1 MARDNPKIDLSKP
14 IPLSLLGGRGDSEGG
29 DSEEAPEDEP
39 LVPDFTDYKTASPP
53 PGFGKAG
60 ELFSVKI
67 QESDQREASERL
79 NRYDRNRDGALDEGE
94 LRGGRWQD
102 NPMQYDRNQDGK
114 LQTSEL
120 AVRFAKIR
128 LAGAKSEGGRQDE
141 NQDRR
146 GAGGWGAWGGGG
158 MGDSAEGDSKEEP
171 AVELWQNRSTFRLD
185 SKETKVQSLPNW
197 FTALDADSDNQV
209 RMQEFTSDWND
220 AQISEFRLFDLNDDG
235 VISSKECLTAIRN
248 GVIRGTGGTSTSTA
262 AVGQSTASSGR
273 SNAIDSAI
281 NELPPE
287 AERWKK
293 FIAGRMIKLDNNKNG
308 NLTGDE
314 WAASEGADFN
324 TVDKDRDGTI
334 TVLEFYQFRANK

>member
-128 LAGAKSEGGRQDE
+128 LAGAKSEGDRQDE

-185 SKETKVQSLPNW
+185 SKDTGKAKVQGLPSL
-197 FTALDADSDNQV
+197 FSVADADQDRQV
-209 RMQEFTSDWND
+209 SMKEFFTGDWTAEKVEQFDVFDRNGD
-220 AQISEFRLFDLNDDG
+220 GFISER
-235 VISSKECLTAIRN
+235 ECLAAIKD
-248 GVIRGTGGTSTSTA
+248 GAQWGMSAGTKSTSTT
-262 AVGQSTASSGR
+262 QSTSSGT
-273 SNAIDSAI
+273 NSASTVS
-281 NELPPE
+281 LDGVPDD
-287 AERWKK
+287 WKSFVGK
-293 FIAGRMIKLDNNKNG
+293 RYSVQDGNRDGKLG
-308 NLTGDE
+308 GDE
-314 WAASEGADFN
+314 WRASDGDFSA
-324 TVDKDRDGTI
+324 VDTDGDGGI
-334 TVLEFYQFRANK
+334 TPVELYNFRAKKK